1 MPEIEQHPLSPF
13 LPPNAKLLM
22 LGSFPPPKSRWKMN
36 FYYPNLQN
44 DMWRIFGLAF
54 FQNKDY
60 FLNESKNGFNQ
71 LLIQQFLC
79 WKGIALSD
87 TAFRVVRL
95 KENASDKFLD
105 IVEKIDLE
113 RILELISGCDAIAAT
128 GEKAAETLLSIVS
141 PGLEVPSP
149 GNFVNVDY
157 QNRSLAVWRMPSSS
171 RAYPKP
177 LEEKAEA
184 YKRMFLSVG
193 LL

>member
-1 MPEIEQHPLSPF
+1 
-13 LPPNAKLLM
+13 
-22 LGSFPPPKSRWKMN
+22 MN